1 MLQSAAVRGMATQY
15 PPTGD
20 QILVKSGSIPVAEP
34 NEASPVAKSTDMDD
48 TGKKSLPDANPG
60 PLYLNYDMHSASGKV
75 DGDGIG
81 REQLRGADVQDDK
94 ESDLGDEAREEESL
108 EARIERLGRERPQ
121 QFKSLWA
128 EVVFVFSI
136 SMSQVLSEYFV
147 SGFTVVLPTVAVELN
162 IPTASSIWPA
172 SAFSLAIA
180 AFLLVFGRL
189 GDMYGGYPLY
199 VGGLAWL
206 ALWSL
211 VCGFSKN
218 AIMLDVCRAMQG
230 LGPAAF
236 LPSSMMLIGSIYR
249 PGPRKNLVFSIYGAC
264 APIGFFVGIFFAG
277 VTGQYTT
284 WGWFF
289 WIGMFLSLI
298 TATTSYFYIPSDI
311 KERRALG
318 IKMDW
323 LGAILIVT
331 GLTLFTFA
339 IIDSSHAPQGWKTPY
354 IYALFIVGCLLL
366 LAAVYVE
373 GYVAAD
379 PLLPA
384 SIFKVRC
391 MTPLV
396 CALFFTYGSLGL
408 FLLFATFY
416 MQSVMGASPLL
427 VVAWY
432 TPMALGG
439 ICISTFGGFILH
451 LLSGTV
457 LIYVAGVA
465 WIIAPLLFAIA
476 PDGANYWAY
485 VFPSMICATIG
496 IDITFNVANIFITTS
511 LPKKEQGLAGALIM
525 LVLHLGISVCLGLA
539 DIVNIGT
546 LTKLGQKKS
555 YQAVFWFEVACAST
569 ALVILVLF
577 VRVKKAKSSLTVD
590 EMAEME
596 EVAQREAEAHGETVK
611 LSSSRSATANP
622 AEHT

>member
-1 MLQSAAVRGMATQY
+1 MATQS
-15 PPTGD
+15 PLTGD
-20 QILVKSGSIPVAEP
+20 HVLVKSGSIPVSELK
-34 NEASPVAKSTDMDD
+34 EASPVAKPADMDD
-48 TGKKSLPDANPG
+48 TEKKSPLGANPG
-60 PLYLNYDMHSASGKV
+60 PLYLNYDIPTTSGRG
-75 DGDGIG
+75 DDDGIG
-81 REQLRGADVQDDK
+81 REQPMGADIQDSK
-94 ESDLGDEAREEESL
+94 EGDLGGEALEEESL

-121 QFKSLWA
+121 EFKSLWA
-128 EVVFVFSI
+128 EIVFVFSI

-147 SGFTVVLPTVAVELN
+147 SGFTVVLPTVVVELN

-199 VGGLAWL
+199 VGGMAWL

-230 LGPAAF
+230 LGSAAF

-264 APIGFFVGIFFAG
+264 APIGFFTGIFFAG
-277 VTGQYTT
+277 IAGQYTT

-289 WIGMFLSLI
+289 WIGMFLTLI
-298 TATTSYFYIPSDI
+298 TTATSYFYIPSDI
-311 KERRALG
+311 KERRASG

-323 LGAILIVT
+323 LGAVLIVT

-354 IYALFIVGCLLL
+354 IYGLFIVGCLLL
-366 LAAVYVE
+366 LTAVYVE

-379 PLLPA
+379 PLIPA
-384 SIFKVRC
+384 SIFKVPC
-391 MTPLV
+391 MTPLF
-396 CALFFTYGSLGL
+396 CALFFTYGSLGIL
-408 FLLFATFY
+408 LLFATFY
-416 MQSVMGASPLL
+416 MQSIMGASPLL

-465 WIIAPLLFAIA
+465 WILAPLMFAIA

-485 VFPSMICATIG
+485 VFPSMIFATMG

-511 LPKKEQGLAGALIM
+511 LPKKDQGLAGALIM

-539 DIVNIGT
+539 DIVNIST
-546 LTKLGQKKS
+546 LAKLGQKKS

-569 ALVILVLF
+569 ALLILVLF
-577 VRVKKAKSSLTVD
+577 VRVKKAASSLTVD

-596 EVAQREAEAHGETVK
+596 EVAQREAEARGETVK
-611 LSSSRSATANP
+611 LSLSRSATANP
-622 AEHT
+622 TGHT